1 MRVSLG
7 KGQGSAVRE
16 VTGLFAKRAKE
27 SERER
32 ERERERETEC
42 ERMTRHESVGGRRR
56 ETFSVCERERE

>member
-32 ERERERETEC
+32 ERERERDGAQENDKA
-42 ERMTRHESVGGRRR
+42 
-56 ETFSVCERERE
+56 